1 MILGVGTRTGAVRIW
16 DARSTKAVAKFE
28 GHSVSSASDSG
39 VTGLSFSENGY
50 YLATG
55 AADGVKAWDLR
66 KLKNLASVP
75 GPGGENGNGGGGV
88 SRLAFDPSGYL
99 LAVAGPG
106 GVAVLGSKQEWAP
119 LCLFDG
125 AAEGKKSKGGALSV
139 AWSSS
144 GDTLFAGG
152 SDHCLRAFGAPSP
165 SA

>member
-1 MILGVGTRTGAVRIW
+1 MR
-16 DARSTKAVAKFE
+16 AVAKFE
-28 GHSVSSASDSG
+28 GHSPAAAAASASSASSISAG

-75 GPGGENGNGGGGV
+75 GPGGDGGEDGSNGGV

-106 GVAVLGSKQEWAP
+106 GVSVLGSKQEWAP
-119 LCLFDG
+119 LCRLQG
-125 AAEGKKSKGGALSV
+125 GEGAGGGTAAAERRKAGALSV

-144 GDTLFAGG
+144 GDVLFAGG
-152 SDHCLRAFGAPSP
+152 SDNCLRAFGASSP
-165 SA
+165 SSA